1 MAYQVIVAFTTE
13 GSTDIRFLENIVQ
26 QAFEHVSFECTKDIE
41 IIYQTLTTTKVG
53 QGSFANYVVEAAKE
67 AAERGATT
75 VAIHS
80 DADRNSYDERLEYN
94 FVPAQEAV
102 NAVKA
107 EEKDSICD
115 KITPVIPVRMI
126 EAWMLADKEQF
137 CIEVGTNLPYNV
149 LGIDGNPEQMAD
161 PKNKISSAIRT
172 ANEHATHKKPVKDID
187 ISDLYEILGQS
198 LDVEKLKTLDS
209 YCRFL
214 EEIRALYRT
223 LGLLH

>member
-1 MAYQVIVAFTTE
+1 MAYQVIVALTTE

-67 AAERGATT
+67 AAECGATT

-80 DADRNSYDERLEYN
+80 DADKNTYDERLNYN
-94 FVPAQEAV
+94 FVPAR
-102 NAVKA
+102 NAVASQDSK
-107 EEKDSICD
+107 SIC
-115 KITPVIPVRMI
+115 KQITPVIPVRMI

-137 CIEVGTNLPYNV
+137 RIEVGTTLSYHD
-149 LGIDGNPEQMAD
+149 LGIDGDPEQMAD
-161 PKNKISSAIRT
+161 PKNKISLAIKK
-172 ANEHATHKKPVKDID
+172 ANERATHKKPVRDID

-198 LDVEKLKTLDS
+198 LDVEKLIAMDS

-214 EEIRALYRT
+214 DEIRALYRT

>member
-1 MAYQVIVAFTTE
+1 MAYQVIVALTTE

-161 PKNKISSAIRT
+161 PKNKISSALRT
-172 ANEHATHKKPVKDID
+172 ANEHATQKKPVKAID
-187 ISDLYEILGQS
+187 TIDLYEILGQS

>member
-1 MAYQVIVAFTTE
+1 MAYQVIVALTTE

-53 QGSFANYVVEAAKE
+53 LGCFANYVVEAAKE
-67 AAERGATT
+67 AAECGATT

-80 DADRNSYDERLEYN
+80 DADKNSYNDRFMYN
-94 FVPAQEAV
+94 FEPAQNAV

-107 EEKDSICD
+107 EAPNSICD
-115 KITPVIPVRMI
+115 KITPIIPVRMI
-126 EAWMLADKEQF
+126 EAWMLADKERF
-137 CIEVGTNLPYNV
+137 CIEVGTTLSHHD
-149 LGIDGNPEQMAD
+149 LGIDGNPEQMAN
-161 PKNKISSAIRT
+161 PKDKISLAIRI
-172 ANEHATHKKPVKDID
+172 ANKHASHKKPVRDIN

-198 LDVEKLKTLDS
+198 LDVEKLKTMDS
-209 YCRFL
+209 YCCFL
-214 EEIRALYRT
+214 NEIRTLYRT

>member
-1 MAYQVIVAFTTE
+1 MAYQVIVALTTE

-26 QAFEHVSFECTKDIE
+26 KAFEYVSFECTKDIE

-67 AAERGATT
+67 AAECGATT

-80 DADRNSYDERLEYN
+80 DADRNSYDDRLRYN
-94 FVPAQEAV
+94 FGPARNAV
-102 NAVKA
+102 NAVKT
-107 EEKDSICD
+107 EEPNSICD
-115 KITPVIPVRMI
+115 NITPVIPVRMI

-137 CIEVGTNLPYNV
+137 CIEVGTTLSFHD
-149 LGIDGNPEQMAD
+149 LGIDGDPEQMAD
-161 PKNKISSAIRT
+161 PKNKISLAIRT

-198 LDVEKLKTLDS
+198 LDVDKLMTMNS

-214 EEIRALYRT
+214 DEIRALYRS

>member
-1 MAYQVIVAFTTE
+1 MAYQVIVALTTE

-53 QGSFANYVVEAAKE
+53 RGSFANYVVEAAKE
-67 AAERGATT
+67 AAECGATT

-80 DADRNSYDERLEYN
+80 DADKNTYDERLNYN
-94 FVPAQEAV
+94 FVPAR
-102 NAVKA
+102 NAVASEDPK
-107 EEKDSICD
+107 SIC
-115 KITPVIPVRMI
+115 KQITPVIPVRMI

-137 CIEVGTNLPYNV
+137 RIEVGTTLSYHD
-149 LGIDGNPEQMAD
+149 LGIDGDPEQMAD
-161 PKNKISSAIRT
+161 PKNKISLAIKT
-172 ANEHATHKKPVKDID
+172 ANERATHKKPVRDID

-198 LDVEKLKTLDS
+198 LDVEKLMTMDS

-214 EEIRALYRT
+214 DEIRALYRT